1 MRGGGVSGGELAL
14 LLAGAGHE
22 VNASN
27 AISACVDCIASKADG
42 DGTASDALVAARGVV
57 GCPSVGGR
65 SPSLIRC

>member
-1 MRGGGVSGGELAL
+1 MAL

-27 AISACVDCIASKADG
+27 AISACVDCIASEADG

-57 GCPSVGGR
+57 GCPSDGGAE
-65 SPSLIRC
+65 PFL